1 MTVNE
6 LRNHMQNLELMIN
19 GFKYW
24 DTQHATGGSGFDR
37 KFNTALRDS
46 ERARAMRD
54 LVAYCKKI
62 ADTN

>member
-1 MTVNE
+1 
-6 LRNHMQNLELMIN
+6 MQNLELMIN